1 MDEWFFANNGAQEGP
16 VTAPQLQALVR
27 SGALESATLL
37 VWKEG
42 MAEWSSLH
50 DAGLMPATS
59 PLMAPAPMVAS
70 TPPASLTTNPYLL
83 SERGQQAIT
92 RERDAYVPSY
102 EGYGRLRYFLTSM
115 IMTIVFYG
123 IMLGVVY
130 LIMKSTE
137 SVGFSLAVFGLLGI
151 VFMIA
156 TLYVGSQR
164 TKNLGMSGFA
174 VLWSF
179 VPIMNIWIGW
189 RMMACPEG
197 YEDHRTLDVPGK
209 VLSGIWIA
217 LMVLA
222 IGSSLVSQHK
232 AYSSERRSAVGAP
245 RAIFAE

>member
-1 MDEWFFANNGAQEGP
+1 MYEWFFAKNGAQEGP

-27 SGALESATLL
+27 SGTLDPATLL

-42 MAEWSSLH
+42 MAEWSSLQ

-59 PLMAPAPMVAS
+59 PLMGPVPIVS
-70 TPPASLTTNPYLL
+70 TTPPASLTTNPYLL
-83 SERGQQAIT
+83 SERSQHAMT
-92 RERDAYVPSY
+92 RERDTYVPSY
-102 EGYGRLRYFLTSM
+102 EGYGRLRYFLTYM
-115 IMTIVFYG
+115 VMTIALYAVA
-123 IMLGVVY
+123 LGVVF

-137 SVGFSLAVFGLLGI
+137 SEVASLAVLGLLVI
-151 VFMIA
+151 IYIIA
-156 TLYVGSQR
+156 TFYVGAQR

-174 VLWSF
+174 VLWSL

-222 IGSSLVSQHK
+222 VGSSFVSQ
-232 AYSSERRSAVGAP
+232 
-245 RAIFAE
+245 

>member
-27 SGALESATLL
+27 SGTLDPATLL

-42 MAEWSSLH
+42 MAEWSSLQ

-59 PLMAPAPMVAS
+59 PLMAPAPMVS
-70 TPPASLTTNPYLL
+70 TTPPASLTTNPYLL
-83 SERGQQAIT
+83 SERSQHSMA

-102 EGYGRLRYFLTSM
+102 EGYGRLRYFLTYM
-115 IMTIVFYG
+115 VMTIVFYAIAFG
-123 IMLGVVY
+123 IMF
-130 LIMKSTE
+130 LIVKSTE
-137 SVGFSLAVFGLLGI
+137 SVGASLAVLGLLAI

-156 TLYVGSQR
+156 ALYIGAQR

-197 YEDHRTLDVPGK
+197 YEDHRTLDTPGK

-222 IGSSLVSQHK
+222 IGSSLVSQ
-232 AYSSERRSAVGAP
+232 
-245 RAIFAE
+245 

>member
-1 MDEWFFANNGAQEGP
+1 MAEWYFANNGAQEGP

-27 SGALESATLL
+27 SGALNPATLL

-42 MAEWSSLH
+42 MTEWSSLQ

-59 PLMAPAPMVAS
+59 PLMTPTPLVAAA
-70 TPPASLTTNPYLL
+70 PPASLATNPYLL
-83 SERGQQAIT
+83 SERSQHSMA
-92 RERDAYVPSY
+92 RERDAYVPRY
-102 EGYGRLRYFLTSM
+102 EGYGRLRYFLTYM
-115 IMTIVFYG
+115 IMTIALYA
-123 IMLGVVY
+123 MALGVVF

-137 SVGFSLAVFGLLGI
+137 SEAASLAVLGLLT
-151 VFMIA
+151 IA
-156 TLYVGSQR
+156 YIIAIFYIGAQR

-209 VLSGIWIA
+209 VLTGLWIA

-222 IGSSLVSQHK
+222 IGSSL
-232 AYSSERRSAVGAP
+232 
-245 RAIFAE
+245 FAE